1 MTSSTSI
8 FRERRSDMTDAQDN
22 KPAQDE
28 PGDKR
33 YALRLRKYIEVVVE
47 DPLSSMLFRGA
58 VADISPTG
66 MRIIADQYLP
76 VGTKYTFTMK
86 RAPFLRLR
94 GQVRWIRAF
103 EGETYQV
110 GVLIVDATE
119 DDRKRLTNFL
129 ELERQR
135 FTP

>member
-1 MTSSTSI
+1 M
-8 FRERRSDMTDAQDN
+8 SDG
-22 KPAQDE
+22 PANQPAGDTE
-28 PGDKR
+28 SAGDKR
-33 YALRLRKYIEVVVE
+33 YALRLRKYIDVVVE

-66 MRIIADQYLP
+66 MRVIADQYLP

-86 RAPFLRLR
+86 RNPYLRLR

-103 EGETYQV
+103 QGDTYQV
-110 GVLIVDATE
+110 GILIVDASDE
-119 DDRKRLTNFL
+119 ERKRLTNFL

-135 FTP
+135 LTSGP

>member
-1 MTSSTSI
+1 MTNGPANQPAG
-8 FRERRSDMTDAQDN
+8 ESDAN
-22 KPAQDE
+22 S
-28 PGDKR
+28 DKR
-33 YALRLRKYIEVVVE
+33 YALRLRKYIDVVVE

-66 MRIIADQYLP
+66 MRVIADQYLP

-86 RAPFLRLR
+86 RNPFLRLR

-103 EGETYQV
+103 QAENYQV
-110 GVLIVDATE
+110 GILIVDASD

-135 FTP
+135 LTSG